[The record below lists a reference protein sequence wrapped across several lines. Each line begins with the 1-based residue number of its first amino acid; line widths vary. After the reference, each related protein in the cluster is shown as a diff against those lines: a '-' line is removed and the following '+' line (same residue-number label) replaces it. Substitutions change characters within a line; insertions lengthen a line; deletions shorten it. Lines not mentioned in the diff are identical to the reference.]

1 MTTGNQ
7 ASSSGSQSYAIVGLL
22 TAPVPVDDLAAF
34 SAEQAKGKLL
44 IDCGASR
51 CVVGLAAFA
60 DYYEAFAEN
69 FGADT
74 AELYFKKQ
82 PDEKPIKMTFAD
94 GREDESLA
102 AMQMPVVVSPDSS
115 GNPNL
120 ISLVVH
126 VLDAPGPMLMGM
138 NALSALGIS
147 MYFQSGVAWVKATH
161 TKLRFPQLTSGH
173 FYIDLYEGIRRM
185 L

>member
-1 MTTGNQ
+1 MASGTQASTTGTLV
-7 ASSSGSQSYAIVGLL
+7 GGLL

-34 SAEQAKGKLL
+34 SAEQMKGKLL

-51 CVVGLAAFA
+51 CVVGLTAFS
-60 DYYEAFAEN
+60 DYFEAFAEH

-74 AELYFKKQ
+74 AEQYFKQ
-82 PDEKPIKMTFAD
+82 QTDEKPIKMTFAD

-102 AMQMPVVVSPDSS
+102 AMNMPVVVAPDSK

-147 MYFQSGVAWVKATH
+147 MDFQSGVAWVKATH